1 MELKTLLTIA
11 VAVLFGVTPFNVW
24 AQSAGTGALAG
35 TVLDSSGAVVPDA
48 KVMATNNGTGESR
61 TTVSGPEGT
70 FRLQLLPPGL
80 YGLRVEKS
88 GFKTIQLSNIAVSV
102 TEVAQVRV
110 RLDVGAITERIEVSA
125 TEQLVQTESSAQGRI
140 VSEQALTDLPLVTR
154 NYTQILG
161 LSPGIVADVTNAG
174 DLGRGNGGLV
184 GSEGG
189 VHVNGARAI
198 DNNFQMNGLGINDLA
213 GMGSLT
219 GGVAIPN
226 PDTIQE
232 FKVQTSQYD
241 ASFGRNAGGNVDIV
255 TKSGTNNFHGTLFEF
270 YRDKALNAN
279 DFFSNL
285 AGQPK
290 AALHQNQFG
299 GTIGGPIRRDKLFFF
314 ASYQGTR
321 QKNGV
326 AATCSS
332 SLLLPPLTNDRSAAA
347 IGALFAGQRGLFQNA
362 FGRVG
367 PAVAAN
373 GSNINPVSLNL
384 LQLKLPNGQFLIP
397 NPQSID
403 ASRPTAVR
411 GFSVFHDPCSF
422 SEDQAL
428 GDIDYIHSDKSR
440 IAAHYFFADS
450 SQTVTFPGGAISN
463 QVQTGLP
470 GSPSS
475 QPERFQVLSF
485 SHTYIISPHMI
496 NEAKFGYHRTT
507 VTVNQQNPF
516 TFSSVGANTSSFYDS
531 LPSIYISGCCQIGG
545 AGNQTSIQNIFQW
558 TDSLSYV
565 HGKHNLRFGGGIVRN
580 YDDVQN
586 FRFQGTNLYP
596 TWPDFLLGLN
606 GAQNG
611 THVFSNI
618 LVSIDFLGL
627 PDRAFRT
634 WDGFGYVQDD
644 WKVAPRLTLNL
655 GFRYERIGELGD
667 ELGRNGNFD
676 PALANQNPPA
686 AGTLQGYTVP
696 SNFSGTVPDGVT
708 RRDNNLGIAGVGQNT
723 LGPRFGLAWQM
734 LPNSSRLV
742 LRGGYGIYYTRPV
755 GQATFQLETD
765 PPFGLLRVCAATC
778 NGTASAGQPFGA
790 FTPAISSFPLF
801 QPYSPDTNL
810 TIIELA
816 QDYRPPITQQY
827 SLGIQADL
835 SHNLLF
841 EIGYVG
847 TRGTHIIRARG
858 LNQALL
864 ASASNPIR
872 GETTNTFDNIAQR
885 LPYVGFSSGEE
896 GVRQLETAGAMWY
909 NGLQA
914 SLTKRFSNGL
924 QFLASYT
931 FSKTLDTDG
940 VDPETLTAGGS
951 NTGNQ
956 NDPSSRYGPSLF
968 SRDHRF
974 VFSYVY
980 ELPSPKNL
988 RDLKGMFLGGWSVS
1002 GVTTLQTGQHLTI
1015 TGRNTLNVFGITNDR
1030 VQLAPGCAPAGL
1042 TGSGSVTS
1050 RLNNYFNAS
1059 CIATDSNGDFAWP
1072 VVGSDGIATGFGNSG
1087 VGIATGPGQ
1096 FNFDMAISKRI
1107 QLRETMNVILRAEL
1121 FNAFNTP
1128 QFSNPGSDTSSG
1140 NFGVITGTS
1149 VNPRIMQLAVK
1160 FSF

>member
-1 MELKTLLTIA
+1 MKLRTLLTIA
-11 VAVLFGVTPFNVW
+11 VAVLFGVMPLNVW

-35 TVLDSSGAVVPDA
+35 TILDSSGAVVPGA
-48 KVMATNNGTGESR
+48 KVTATNNGTGESR
-61 TTVSGPEGT
+61 TTLSGPEGT
-70 FRLQLLPPGL
+70 FRIQLLPPGS
-80 YGLRVEKS
+80 YGLKVEKS
-88 GFKTIQLSNIAVSV
+88 GFKTTQLADIAVSV

-110 RLDVGAITERIEVSA
+110 RLDVGEITERVEVSA
-125 TEQLVQTESSAQGRI
+125 TAQLVQTESSAQGRV
-140 VSEQALTDLPLVTR
+140 VSEQVVTDLPLVTR

-161 LSPGIVADVTNAG
+161 LSPGIVADVTNAA

-184 GSEGG
+184 GGEGG
-189 VHVNGARAI
+189 IHVNGARAI

-213 GMGSLT
+213 GMGSST

-255 TKSGTNNFHGTLFEF
+255 TKSGTNNLHGTLFEF

-285 AGQPK
+285 VGQPK
-290 AALHQNQFG
+290 AAMHQNQFG
-299 GTIGGPIRRDKLFFF
+299 GTVGGPISKDKLFFF

-332 SLLLPPLTNDRSAAA
+332 SVLLPPLTNDRSAAA

-373 GSNINPVSLNL
+373 GSNINPVALQL
-384 LQLKLPNGQFLIP
+384 LQLKLPNGEFLIP

-403 ASRPTAVR
+403 PSRPTAVQ

-428 GDIDYIHSDKSR
+428 GNVEYIHSDKSR
-440 IAAHYFFADS
+440 FAVHYFFADS
-450 SQTVTFPGGAISN
+450 SQAVTFPSGAISN

-470 GSPSS
+470 GSPSN

-507 VTVNQQNPF
+507 VAVNQQNPF
-516 TFSSVGANTSSFYDS
+516 SFSSVGANVSSFYDS
-531 LPSIYISGCCQIGG
+531 LPSIYISGCCQFGG
-545 AGNQTSIQNIFQW
+545 AGNQTSLQNIFQV

-565 HGKHNLRFGGGIVRN
+565 HGKHNLRFGGGIIRN

-606 GAQNG
+606 GSQNG

-644 WKVAPRLTLNL
+644 WKASPRLTFNL

-686 AGTLQGYTVP
+686 SGTLQGYTVP

-723 LGPRFGLAWQM
+723 LDRALAW
-734 LPNSSRLV
+734 
-742 LRGGYGIYYTRPV
+742 RGRCC
-755 GQATFQLETD
+755 
-765 PPFGLLRVCAATC
+765 R
-778 NGTASAGQPFGA
+778 
-790 FTPAISSFPLF
+790 
-801 QPYSPDTNL
+801 
-810 TIIELA
+810 
-816 QDYRPPITQQY
+816 
-827 SLGIQADL
+827 
-835 SHNLLF
+835 
-841 EIGYVG
+841 
-847 TRGTHIIRARG
+847 IRA
-858 LNQALL
+858 
-864 ASASNPIR
+864 
-872 GETTNTFDNIAQR
+872 
-885 LPYVGFSSGEE
+885 
-896 GVRQLETAGAMWY
+896 
-909 NGLQA
+909 
-914 SLTKRFSNGL
+914 
-924 QFLASYT
+924 
-931 FSKTLDTDG
+931 
-940 VDPETLTAGGS
+940 
-951 NTGNQ
+951 
-956 NDPSSRYGPSLF
+956 
-968 SRDHRF
+968 
-974 VFSYVY
+974 
-980 ELPSPKNL
+980 
-988 RDLKGMFLGGWSVS
+988 
-1002 GVTTLQTGQHLTI
+1002 
-1015 TGRNTLNVFGITNDR
+1015 
-1030 VQLAPGCAPAGL
+1030 
-1042 TGSGSVTS
+1042 
-1050 RLNNYFNAS
+1050 
-1059 CIATDSNGDFAWP
+1059 AWCC
-1072 VVGSDGIATGFGNSG
+1072 VAATGF
-1087 VGIATGPGQ
+1087 I
-1096 FNFDMAISKRI
+1096 
-1107 QLRETMNVILRAEL
+1107 
-1121 FNAFNTP
+1121 TP
-1128 QFSNPGSDTSSG
+1128 
-1140 NFGVITGTS
+1140 V
-1149 VNPRIMQLAVK
+1149 R
-1160 FSF
+1160 